1 MTVIVG
7 NQFINISKME
17 WQDEHDSLSLLTY
30 EQLLQFEGCY
40 NIKIMK
46 MTNPKN
52 YYDEGKRQIGVSRI
66 DYTDLYDNRFV
77 WKITKLTEV
86 KIRNEYLNTDKWK
99 HSYQFATKLL
109 HHIYYYQE
117 DMYEAETIHE
127 TVANLD
133 KTIPNQIQQATKHD
147 KVYYQEFE
155 IKLRNGQK
163 RLIRSPLLNNIFENS
178 EIYIKEQENNCCK
191 KDKYCI
197 KYTKITNWLSK
208 ILL

>member
-1 MTVIVG
+1 
-7 NQFINISKME
+7 ME

-86 KIRNEYLNTDKWK
+86 KIRNEYLSTDKWK

-117 DMYEAETIHE
+117 DMYEAKTIHE

-133 KTIPNQIQQATKHD
+133 KTIPNQIQQAIEHD

>member
-1 MTVIVG
+1 
-7 NQFINISKME
+7 ME

-66 DYTDLYDNRFV
+66 DYIDLYDNRFV

-117 DMYEAETIHE
+117 DMYEAKTIHE

-133 KTIPNQIQQATKHD
+133 KTIPNQIQQAIEHD